1 MIQNKSQADLT
12 QENTAICIKS
22 PSNLQHFIA
31 YSDANS
37 TVICVKLQRMMNGI
51 TIQDDKDESIEAI
64 K

>member
-1 MIQNKSQADLT
+1 M
-12 QENTAICIKS
+12 CIKS
-22 PSNLQHFIA
+22 PSNLHHFIV

-51 TIQDDKDESIEAI
+51 IIQDNKDESIEAI